1 MTAKEFLLKKFP
13 TNKYWDCPVPKHH
26 WEIMEEYA
34 KAYHE
39 EQVKLLATTAVS
51 VELPLTEARLSALHD
66 IAKQY
71 CYTTQDDS
79 PTISRKGVELLLV
92 EYSKGN

>member
-26 WEIMEEYA
+26 WDIMEEYA

-39 EQVKLLATTAVS
+39 QQVKLLATPAVS
-51 VELPLTEARLSALHD
+51 VERKPVRKRAVCRKCGSDD
-66 IAKQY
+66 ISFDMDAGTWICDACNQKA
-71 CYTTQDDS
+71 
-79 PTISRKGVELLLV
+79 
-92 EYSKGN
+92 N

>member
-26 WEIMEEYA
+26 WGIMEEYA

-39 EQVKLLATTAVS
+39 SELKKIKPVCIQCGAKLKT
-51 VELPLTEARLSALHD
+51 
-66 IAKQY
+66 
-71 CYTTQDDS
+71 
-79 PTISRKGVELLLV
+79 
-92 EYSKGN
+92 

>member
-1 MTAKEFLLKKFP
+1 MKAKEFLLKKFP

-39 EQVKLLATTAVS
+39 EQVKLLRIGVVS
-51 VELPLTEARLSALHD
+51 NQRKLLIAWNNWMKNEYPDYIPIPIYIIDKFLSN
-66 IAKQY
+66 Q
-71 CYTTQDDS
+71 
-79 PTISRKGVELLLV
+79 
-92 EYSKGN
+92 